1 MQGSEGGP
9 YIIGLAYVM
18 SCVGCGL
25 GLSAMARARS
35 AAGPARERWLALGAV
50 ALGGTGIWVMHFIA
64 MLGYSL
70 PNTQITY
77 NLPIT
82 AASLLVAVVVVWFGL
97 RSTVRG
103 DGSIRSVIPGGAAT
117 GIGVAGMHYI
127 GMAAMNLSASVHYRI
142 WVVAVSILI
151 AVTAATVAFWFAA
164 NLDTAGARL
173 GAAMVMGAAVCGMH
187 YTGMAAMIV
196 TVSSAKNGSGLTSTQ
211 LLGPLAI
218 VVSVST
224 FAILLTIGLSP
235 SAQEIELEAGIKE
248 NLHKL
253 AAMRDR
259 TPDAGPSADGAS
271 STGGSRQNF
280 ERASRRK
287 P

>member
-1 MQGSEGGP
+1 MQMQGSEGGP

-35 AAGPARERWLALGAV
+35 AVGSARERWLVLGAL

-82 AASLLVAVVVVWFGL
+82 VASLLVAVVVVWFGL
-97 RSTVRG
+97 RSTVGG
-103 DGSIRSVIPGGAAT
+103 DGSIRSVIPGGAVT
-117 GIGVAGMHYI
+117 GVGVAGMHYL
-127 GMAAMNLSASVHYRI
+127 GMAAMNVSASVHYRI
-142 WVVAVSILI
+142 WLVVVSVLI
-151 AVTAATVAFWFAA
+151 AVTAATVALWFAA
-164 NLDTAGARL
+164 NLDTAGARI

-187 YTGMAAMIV
+187 YTGMAAML
-196 TVSSAKNGSGLTSTQ
+196 VSASASRNGSGLTSTQ
-211 LLGPLAI
+211 LLGPLGV

-235 SAQEIELEAGIKE
+235 SAQEIQLEAGIKE
-248 NLHKL
+248 NLSKL
-253 AAMRDR
+253 AAMRDGS
-259 TPDAGPSADGAS
+259 AGSGTS
-271 STGGSRQNF
+271 STLR
-280 ERASRRK
+280 
-287 P
+287 